1 MKLKKAFAWF
11 LAIVMLFSMVGAF
24 PAGASAHAG
33 VMPMLHKGPK
43 ALPANVT
50 TINKPDYGLKTCQ
63 VVGATNGDCYD
74 PYQIRTAYGI
84 DKLISAG
91 LTGKG
96 RTIVI
101 IDAYDSPNIAAELNY
116 FDSFYGLPGLNG
128 LGAAFDANLGTFTK
142 VAPDGL
148 TPWDDTD
155 GNMIG
160 WAEEISLD
168 VEWAH
173 AIAPGANITLVLSA
187 TNDDASMLSATKYA
201 VEQNLGDVISQS
213 FGEDESCVD
222 SQIMKAEHA
231 LFVQA
236 TNKHI
241 TLLASSGDDGAAQAT
256 CNGNSYSKAASS
268 PASDPL
274 VTAVGGT
281 DLTAAYYCLASLSC
295 NPATHPAPGTYQG
308 EVAWNETFFYDPPD
322 NTLPYSIASGGGYS
336 RLYKAPFFQT
346 LALKGKKQ
354 RGEPDV
360 AYNAAVMDGVL
371 TWIDIPGDGDP
382 WMYRFGGT
390 SAGSPQWAAI
400 VAIADQKAGKRLGF
414 INQALYLYS
423 ISPSKY
429 AALFHDIT
437 IGNNSVINFDADLN
451 PTSVTGFNA
460 TKGWDAVTGLGSP
473 KVDALVSFLT
483 KYTLSYA
490 DGTKAINSSNPAS
503 IGRSGP
509 HQMGH

>member
-11 LAIVMLFSMVGAF
+11 LAIVMVFSMIGAF
-24 PAGASAHAG
+24 PAGAGAHAG
-33 VMPMLHKGPK
+33 LMPMLHRGPQ
-43 ALPANVT
+43 AVAANVT
-50 TINKPDYGLKTCQ
+50 ANIKPNYGLRTCQ
-63 VVGATNGDCYD
+63 LVGYTNGACYD
-74 PYQIRTAYGI
+74 PYQMRTAYGI
-84 DKLISAG
+84 DKLIAAG
-91 LTGKG
+91 FTGKG
-96 RTIVI
+96 KTIVI
-101 IDAYDSPNIAAELNY
+101 VDAFQSPRIVDQLNV

-128 LGAAFDANLGTFTK
+128 LGAASDATLGTFTQ

-148 TPWDDTD
+148 IPFDGGDD
-155 GNMIG
+155 NMVG

-168 VEWAH
+168 VLWAH
-173 AIAPGANITLVLSA
+173 AIAPGANITLVLSQ

-201 VEQNLGDVISQS
+201 VDHNLGDVISQS

-222 SQIMKAEHA
+222 SNIMKAEHA
-231 LFVQA
+231 LFAQA
-236 TNKHI
+236 TNKHM
-241 TLLASSGDDGAAQAT
+241 TLLASSGDDGVAQAT
-256 CNGNSYSKAASS
+256 CNGDSYHKAASS
-268 PASDPL
+268 PATDPL

-281 DLTAAYYCLASLSC
+281 ELHAAFYCLASRDC
-295 NPATHPAPGTYQG
+295 DPAANPAPGTYQD
-308 EVAWNETFFYDPPD
+308 EITWNE
-322 NTLPYSIASGGGYS
+322 NSIGIGASGGGFS
-336 RLYKAPFFQT
+336 VLYKAPYFQT

-360 AYNAAVMDGVL
+360 SYNAAVMHGVL
-371 TWIDIPGDGDP
+371 TWLDIPGPNPDGSEDLQG
-382 WMYRFGGT
+382 WYRFGGT

-437 IGNNSVINFDADLN
+437 SGDNSADVYDSSDTEIYI
-451 PTSVTGFNA
+451 PGFNA
-460 TKGWDAVTGLGSP
+460 VKGWDAATGLGSP

-490 DGTKAINSSNPAS
+490 DGTKAIKGTDPAS